1 MGTVGYLL
9 DTHTFLWAVHE
20 QDSRLSKNVQS
31 LLKAA
36 DSPIYVSAASAYEIM
51 NKYRIGK
58 LIGYS
63 HVADNY
69 LEIFDKFGA
78 IELPISTKH
87 AHYAGKFEWDHRD
100 PFDRILAAQ
109 AFISNLTLI
118 SNDPAFQSLPWVTV
132 LW

>member
-20 QDSRLSKNVQS
+20 EGSRLSENVRN
-31 LLKAA
+31 LLKTPDA
-36 DSPIYVSAASAYEIM
+36 PIYVSAVSAYEIM

-58 LIGYS
+58 LPGYAY
-63 HVADNY
+63 VADNY
-69 LEIFDKFGA
+69 LDILIKFGA
-78 IELPISTKH
+78 DELSISTKH
-87 AHYAGKFEWDHRD
+87 AHYAGQFKWDHRD
-100 PFDRILAAQ
+100 PFDRLLAAQ
-109 AFISNLTLI
+109 AFISNLTLV

>member
-20 QDSRLSKNVQS
+20 EGSRLSVNIQV
-31 LLKAA
+31 LLK
-36 DSPIYVSAASAYEIM
+36 SPDAPIFVSAASAYEIM

-58 LIGYS
+58 LPGYAF
-63 HVADNY
+63 VVDNY
-69 LEIFDKFGA
+69 LDILSKFGA
-78 IELPISTKH
+78 DELPISTKH
-87 AHYAGKFEWDHRD
+87 AHYAGKFEWAHRD

-109 AFISNLTLI
+109 AFINNLTLI
-118 SNDPAFQSLPWVTV
+118 SNDPVFQSLPWVTV